1 MTADSTH
8 RRPGTIG
15 DYRDL
20 VRRRGPIAFTAF
32 LALAAGSVAAVL
44 MARPFYDGELKLL
57 VKHDR
62 IDSVVTSGPGA
73 DASRT
78 ALSEHDVMSQAELLR
93 SDDLLERVASES
105 GLAAQLLASG
115 KAASD
120 AEALAAAAD
129 TLRDSLRVTA
139 IKRTWLIDVRYRAND
154 RHTVKHVLDTLA
166 RLYLQK
172 HLTLH
177 RPSGISTFFV
187 AQADQAR
194 QDLQAAQDR
203 LVNFGLKNGVVS
215 ASLERDNVLQ
225 KFVEFD
231 ALRAQ
236 AAAAHLETT
245 RRLSAVRKEL
255 QSVPARQ
262 VAEVRTADDAGAT
275 RDIRAHIL
283 TLETRRTELLRK
295 FTPQYR
301 GVQETDE
308 QLREARASL
317 AAAQQVALTEQTVAP
332 HPARE
337 WLDTERARIVAERA
351 AAHARMQAFA
361 STADHYRN
369 RAQLLDLRNAE
380 EHDLVLDLQSA
391 EQKYLLYAQKAEE
404 ARISDELDRMRVA
417 NVVVAQAPTVSHE
430 ATRNPSLATLPIL
443 LAISLFLSFGV
454 AVACDVLD
462 PSVRYAAAEQAPRAA
477 LYREAELETIEP
489 QIRVRAVEVA
499 VNVAKAAE
507 HVARRDRYDNCDT
520 VIPMPAPARA
530 RSPKP
535 VTLEDIFGLTPPR
548 RLRP

>member
-1 MTADSTH
+1 MTAESTGKRPRTIADYMELVQ
-8 RRPGTIG
+8 RRW
-15 DYRDL
+15 
-20 VRRRGPIAFTAF
+20 PILLIAF

-44 MARPFYDGELKLL
+44 LARPFYQGELKLL

-62 IDSVVTSGPGA
+62 IDSVVTSGAGA
-73 DASRT
+73 DTSKT
-78 ALSEHDVMSQAELLR
+78 VLSEHDVMSQAELLR

-105 GLAAQLLASG
+105 GLAAQALASG
-115 KAASD
+115 IAASD
-120 AEALAAAAD
+120 AEALAVATD
-129 TLRDSLRVTA
+129 TLRDDLRVTA
-139 IKRTWLIDVRYRAND
+139 IKRTWLIDVLYRAND
-154 RHTVKHVLDTLA
+154 QQTAKYVLDTLA

-177 RPSGISTFFV
+177 RPSGISKFFV
-187 AQADQAR
+187 AQADQAK

-203 LVNFGLKNGVVS
+203 LVNFGLKHGVVS
-215 ASLERDNVLQ
+215 AALERESVLQ

-245 RRLSAVRKEL
+245 QRLSAVSKEL
-255 QSVPARQ
+255 RSVPARQ

-283 TLETRRTELLRK
+283 ALETKRTELLRK

-301 GVQETDE
+301 GVQELDE
-308 QLREARASL
+308 QLREARAAL
-317 AAAQQVALTEQTVAP
+317 AAAQQVALKEETIAP

-337 WLDTERARIVAERA
+337 WLDTERARVVADA
-351 AAHARMQAFA
+351 AAARARMRAFA

-369 RAQLLDLRNAE
+369 RAQLLDARNAE
-380 EHDLVLDLQSA
+380 EHDLMLDLQGA

-404 ARISDELDRMRVA
+404 ARISDELDRMRIA
-417 NVVVAQAPTVSHE
+417 NVVVAQSPTVSHE
-430 ATRNPSLATLPIL
+430 AMRNPSLATLPIL
-443 LAISLFLSFGV
+443 LAIALFLSLG
-454 AVACDVLD
+454 AAIACDVLD
-462 PSVRYAAAEQAPRAA
+462 PDVKYAAQHASAAA
-477 LYREAELETIEP
+477 LCREAERASIEP
-489 QIRVRAVEVA
+489 HIRVRAVEVA

-507 HVARRDRYDNCDT
+507 HSARPDRCDYYDT
-520 VIPMPAPARA
+520 VIPIPAAARA

-535 VTLEDIFGLTPPR
+535 VTLEDIFGLTPR